1 MLAAAQRLRRREDFA
16 ATIRN
21 GRRAGRGALVV
32 HFLQSTAEPA
42 PADQAS
48 ARAGFVVSAP
58 AAAGHAAEPVGS
70 GSGSASGPGSAA
82 GLDPAGLSSAGL
94 SSAGFGPAG
103 FGPAS
108 DPGSGVGPAVD
119 SSSGFESVSGSDS
132 ASGSDSVSGSGPAV
146 GSVSEAGGVVPARA
160 GFVVSKAVGNA
171 VVRNLVKRRLRH
183 LIRPHL
189 ADLPPASMIVVRAL
203 PASATAR
210 YEDLGRDLEAALTA
224 ARRPRSR
231 EGRR

>member
-32 HFLQSTAEPA
+32 HFLQSTVEPA
-42 PADQAS
+42 PADQPS
-48 ARAGFVVSAP
+48 ARAGFVVSDAVLDREV
-58 AAAGHAAEPVGS
+58 ASSTGEA
-70 GSGSASGPGSAA
+70 SA
-82 GLDPAGLSSAGL
+82 D
-94 SSAGFGPAG
+94 
-103 FGPAS
+103 
-108 DPGSGVGPAVD
+108 AVQ
-119 SSSGFESVSGSDS
+119 
-132 ASGSDSVSGSGPAV
+132 
-146 GSVSEAGGVVPARA
+146 PARA

-183 LIRPHL
+183 LVRPHL
-189 ADLPPASMIVVRAL
+189 ADLPPAAMVVVRAL
-203 PASATAR
+203 PPSATAS
-210 YEDLGRDLEAALTA
+210 YEDLGRDLEAALAA